1 MNLNG
6 DIIII
11 EDDVEDRDILLEVF
25 QEVLAAYSYSNRI
38 VMIDQSTRVMEYLKS
53 TDASPFLIV
62 SDINMPMLD
71 GFALREMIFQDKD
84 LNDKCIPYIFL
95 TTSGD
100 NLDFMKRAYGM
111 SIQGYFTKP
120 NDYKDYFLLISDIV
134 RYWKVAK
141 IANRIGYY
149 G

>member
-6 DIIII
+6 DIIVI
-11 EDDVEDRDILLEVF
+11 EDDFDDREIINELLTEVID
-25 QEVLAAYSYSNRI
+25 ENGYNNNIVLLDDSSKVLSYLQA
-38 VMIDQSTRVMEYLKS
+38 MKD
-53 TDASPFLIV
+53 SPFLII
-62 SDINMPMLD
+62 SDINMPGLD
-71 GFALREMIFQDKD
+71 GFNLRQQIFEDQD

-100 NLDFMKRAYGM
+100 NVDFMKRAYGL

-120 NDYKDYFLLISDIV
+120 NDFKEFKTLFSDVV

-141 IANRIGYY
+141 IANRSGYS

>member
-11 EDDVEDRDILLEVF
+11 EDDVDDRDILLEVF
-25 QEVLAAYSYSNRI
+25 QEVLEANAYKNKI
-38 VMIDQSTRVMEYLKS
+38 VLIAESTRVMDYLKLVPE
-53 TDASPFLIV
+53 SPFLIV
-62 SDINMPMLD
+62 SDINMPKLD
-71 GFALREMIFQDKD
+71 GFALRDLIFQDKD
-84 LNDKCIPYIFL
+84 LNDKCIPYVFL

-100 NLDFMKRAYGM
+100 NEDYMRKAYGM

-141 IANRIGYY
+141 IANRIKYNE
-149 G
+149 